1 MTYPAEF
8 EDIYQTAS
16 NTSDSL
22 IKMLRDKKITP
33 GEWFE
38 RMMILIERAYNL
50 AAGAGSGLDE
60 LSPEIQAVID
70 SQVLAQEAFLRNFL
84 SDIESG
90 EWDDRYISRAR
101 MYVASSYSGYSHGD
115 IVKQAGKVLPVPA
128 YPTEGTQCL
137 CISTGD
143 SRVFTTN
150 GYIPIKDITV
160 GDYVL
165 THKLRWKMVTAT
177 HTRNPRLNEKY
188 VSFEMPTGTRLDCTW
203 DHKWLSKG
211 RWETSSSI
219 FENYVQNDAN
229 LTHVPEIETGNFS
242 KKPIEVEMNSRGMYH
257 GSETLYDLT
266 VEDDHSFIIEGVITH
281 NSNCKCFWDIDTLDF
296 EKGNFDAYW
305 KLGTDDNCQT
315 CQIRATEW
323 SPVRIRAGVLI

>member
-38 RMMILIERAYNL
+38 RMMVLIERAYNL
-50 AAGAGSGLDE
+50 AAGVGSGLDE
-60 LSPEIQAVID
+60 LSPEIKAVID

-137 CISTGD
+137 
-143 SRVFTTN
+143 
-150 GYIPIKDITV
+150 
-160 GDYVL
+160 
-165 THKLRWKMVTAT
+165 
-177 HTRNPRLNEKY
+177 
-188 VSFEMPTGTRLDCTW
+188 
-203 DHKWLSKG
+203 
-211 RWETSSSI
+211 
-219 FENYVQNDAN
+219 
-229 LTHVPEIETGNFS
+229 
-242 KKPIEVEMNSRGMYH
+242 
-257 GSETLYDLT
+257 
-266 VEDDHSFIIEGVITH
+266 
-281 NSNCKCFWDIDTLDF
+281 SNCKCFWDIDTLDF
-296 EKGNFDAYW
+296 ERGNFDAYW

-315 CQIRATEW
+315 CQVRAAEW